1 MKQGFK
7 CSDAP
12 QNSDCSNA
20 KFGEL
25 LWLVFLTSCIQYCC
39 CLKYLFFHHQ
49 RNKLN
54 CSPAMKCRIDLGAPL
69 NAFLCLWVV
78 EVHCKIPPFH
88 TSSAKNLKCSCE
100 CWCYYSCILS
110 MRIFSHTWLFS
121 ASTGCSFV
129 RVHLP
134 LQHTEQSSWKEL
146 LFRWLFFLQK
156 KRLAMIYLLPS
167 VISVSN

>member
-1 MKQGFK
+1 MLLAQGWGDGANCGRNLCFK
-7 CSDAP
+7 SRGVA
-12 QNSDCSNA
+12 SHIFVVYS
-20 KFGEL
+20 
-25 LWLVFLTSCIQYCC
+25 
-39 CLKYLFFHHQ
+39 LKGYHDLFFHHQ

-110 MRIFSHTWLFS
+110 MRIFSHTCLFS

-134 LQHTEQSSWKEL
+134 LQHTEQSSWKKL
-146 LFRWLFFLQK
+146 IFRWFFFYK
-156 KRLAMIYLLPS
+156 KTPCHDLLP
-167 VISVSN
+167 

>member
-1 MKQGFK
+1 MCTSKFHERNFLGSKGKQGFK
-7 CSDAP
+7 WNDAP
-12 QNSDCSNA
+12 RNRELHKLS
-20 KFGEL
+20 KFGEI
-25 LWLVFLTSCIQYCC
+25 LWLLVFLTSRYIVAAWNTHI
-39 CLKYLFFHHQ
+39 FFQHQ

-110 MRIFSHTWLFS
+110 MRIFSHTWHTFLGLNRLFS
-121 ASTGCSFV
+121 WSCALNVTIQ
-129 RVHLP
+129 P
-134 LQHTEQSSWKEL
+134 SSK
-146 LFRWLFFLQK
+146 
-156 KRLAMIYLLPS
+156 
-167 VISVSN
+167 VIL